1 MSHNSTSVKQLKTKS
16 KQTIPSFLIS
26 IFNLMEREMQ
36 GLSLSFMWQVLWVM
50 KKAFERDFPTEAN
63 RQT

>member
-1 MSHNSTSVKQLKTKS
+1 MSHNSISVKQLKTKS

-36 GLSLSFMWQVLWVM
+36 GLSLSFM
-50 KKAFERDFPTEAN
+50 
-63 RQT
+63 